1 MKNHILIIDD
11 DTELCRLVKK
21 YLENENYKVAMKHS
35 GQDGM
40 SEALN
45 QEYLLIILD
54 VMLPEINGFD
64 VLSELRKHSAVPVLM
79 LTAKDSEVDK
89 ISGLRLGADDYLTK
103 PFSMN
108 ELVARVQSLI
118 RRYTT
123 LNGQRES
130 VQCNLEMGALSINQ
144 QTREVFVSGNSV
156 ELTAKEF
163 DLLKIARDKAYS
175 LESFVNTLFEW
186 SKLES
191 KEITFNFE
199 TIDINECTRN
209 IIIGWLPTLEQRNI
223 GFDIDISEQ
232 ELFIKL
238 DKGAYTRIINNLIQN
253 AVSHSGGTHI
263 QIEVKPC
270 EHGVSIK
277 VADNGKGIPENQLPF
292 IFERLYKCDAARA
305 HQGSGLGLA
314 ITKELVTAHNGKIMA
329 VSIPNEKTTFTVL
342 LPN

>member
-11 DTELCRLVKK
+11 DTELCRLIKK
-21 YLENENYKVAMKHS
+21 YLENENYKVSMKHS

-64 VLSELRKHSAVPVLM
+64 VLSGIRKHSAVPVLM

-130 VQCNLEMGALSINQ
+130 GQCNLEMGTLSINQ

-163 DLLKIARDKAYS
+163 DLLYFLASYRGQVFTKKQIYSNIWQDEYTFDDNNIMVHIRRLRKKI
-175 LESFVNTLFEW
+175 E
-186 SKLES
+186 
-191 KEITFNFE
+191 
-199 TIDINECTRN
+199 
-209 IIIGWLPTLEQRNI
+209 P
-223 GFDIDISEQ
+223 
-232 ELFIKL
+232 
-238 DKGAYTRIINNLIQN
+238 
-253 AVSHSGGTHI
+253 
-263 QIEVKPC
+263 
-270 EHGVSIK
+270 
-277 VADNGKGIPENQLPF
+277 IPESPIYIQTVWGVG
-292 IFERLYKCDAARA
+292 YKFCR
-305 HQGSGLGLA
+305 
-314 ITKELVTAHNGKIMA
+314 EVGK
-329 VSIPNEKTTFTVL
+329 
-342 LPN
+342 